1 MPSQQGKVSIVI
13 PCYNKVKYI
22 STMLDTVLAQ
32 TWDTVELILVNDGST
47 DGTREVIAAYEAQ
60 FEARGYEAIIIDQE
74 NAGVCA
80 AAKTGLTH
88 ATGDYICM
96 VDSDDELDPEY
107 VSTLAGW
114 LDSHAD
120 CDIAICSGI
129 NFRETEN
136 GREFWHYPS
145 KRLPVDDNEIGPE
158 HFLMGEIIRQTVWVY
173 MVRAEYLRKCQVVES
188 YFIDTRGSHEPG
200 FVIPLLAYKGEKKYL
215 PLALYNFNGSG
226 DGHSQFGDMDHA
238 QQFYDTY
245 VELCD
250 IAIDTLPEDIA
261 SPQRKCFLK
270 KAALLSASLRLYRL
284 AVNMKAEDAVIKSY
298 AVSLLNNVN
307 AAFALDPPWTRE
319 QIAGKE
325 YRLTTAIGDCMFNHM
340 SATDAEDFPGLDTS
354 RLAIFTLPLGEGLI
368 KRAL

>member
-1 MPSQQGKVSIVI
+1 MSDQQGKVSMVM

-22 STMLDTVLAQ
+22 SAMLDTALTQ
-32 TWDTVELILVNDGST
+32 TWDTIELILVNDGST
-47 DGTREVIAAYEAQ
+47 DGTREVITEYATR
-60 FEARGYEAIIIDQE
+60 FEARGYETIIIDQE

-80 AAKTGLTH
+80 AAKIGLAH

-107 VSTLAGW
+107 VSTMAAW
-114 LDSHAD
+114 LDNHAD
-120 CDIAICSGI
+120 CDIAICSGV

-173 MVRAEYLRKCQVVES
+173 MVRAEYLKKCKVVEN

-200 FVIPLLAYKGEKKYL
+200 FVIPLLAYKGKRKYF

-226 DGHSQFGDMDHA
+226 DGHSQFGNMIHA

-245 VELCD
+245 VELCS
-250 IAIDTLPEDIA
+250 IAIDTLPESIA
-261 SPQRKCFLK
+261 SPQRKHFLK

-284 AVNMKAEDAVIKSY
+284 AVNMKATDTIIESY
-298 AVSLLNNVN
+298 AVNLLDDVN
-307 AAFALDPPWTRE
+307 ATFALDPPLTRE
-319 QIAGKE
+319 QVAGKE
-325 YRLTTAIGDCMFNHM
+325 YRLTIAIGNCMFNHM
-340 SATDAEDFPGLDTS
+340 SAADVEDFPGLDAVKLYEDGQTH
-354 RLAIFTLPLGEGLI
+354 
-368 KRAL
+368 